1 MRFPKILVLT
11 CRDLSNQEKYWFLQ
25 FSNSNFAILSKYAL
39 SSSYR
44 RMICSCSNYLEQ
56 IMLKM
61 AKLEFE
67 NHKNQYFSWLLRSEH
82 VETNIFGNLTTKL
95 TIGLSLFDFKQLLV
109 NSGTIVHCI
118 GHQMIFKGWNYNVN
132 LYQASTDASRK
143 PVMLAIATLLI
154 TSVVSGAAWNK
165 SEDVTSD
172 SSFCKLEW
180 IKHIF
185 KCRVNI
191 GDKYWA
197 IRSNRVSRAPNWASQ
212 IWLSGYLV
220 QISSP
225 GDCLGG

>member
-1 MRFPKILVLT
+1 MTSQSFSTFSAGRSAVSIDSKTFKNHISAALCLDMPNCLFWTLDN
-11 CRDLSNQEKYWFLQ
+11 RDGKY
-25 FSNSNFAILSKYAL
+25 
-39 SSSYR
+39 
-44 RMICSCSNYLEQ
+44 
-56 IMLKM
+56 
-61 AKLEFE
+61 
-67 NHKNQYFSWLLRSEH
+67 
-82 VETNIFGNLTTKL
+82 
-95 TIGLSLFDFKQLLV
+95 
-109 NSGTIVHCI
+109 HCA
-118 GHQMIFKGWNYNVN
+118 GHQIIFKGWNYNVN

-172 SSFCKLEW
+172 SSFRKLEW

-185 KCRVNI
+185 KCRLNI